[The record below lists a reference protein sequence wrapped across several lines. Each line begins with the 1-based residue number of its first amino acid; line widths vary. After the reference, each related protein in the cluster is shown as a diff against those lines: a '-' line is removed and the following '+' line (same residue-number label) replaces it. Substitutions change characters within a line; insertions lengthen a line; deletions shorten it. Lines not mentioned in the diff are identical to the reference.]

1 MAANSILLAVVLV
14 LAGVVCAVGIWAL
27 FEIARASRSVRTL
40 AENVDARV
48 VPLMEKADITIDAV
62 NADLLRADAIVSRI
76 EDITD
81 RVDSTTRTVQEVANA
96 PAEIVTDIADRV
108 RRAWRRNRA
117 EAAARHEQDAAATGE
132 PIVRES
138 ADDPDSAL
146 VTETATNVWPTT
158 AASAAAEDDADTTS
172 SN

>member
-1 MAANSILLAVVLV
+1 MAADSILLAVVLV
-14 LAGVVCAVGIWAL
+14 FAGVVCAVGIWAL

-117 EAAARHEQDAAATGE
+117 EAAARHEQDAATEE
-132 PIVRES
+132 PIDAES
-138 ADDPDSAL
+138 AEEFDRAL
-146 VTETATNVWPTT
+146 VPESSTTVWPTT
-158 AASAAAEDDADTTS
+158 AASAAEDDVDTTS